1 MGRRRLALAAGVL
14 AASVLLAQA
23 SPASAW
29 PPPPAPEH
37 SKGSPPP
44 AWIETSR
51 AERWL
56 AYSSYCWT
64 TPTRGLCAD
73 YIDPFRRTDLPRFGV
88 GKGEVVRVHLG
99 FLPTE
104 AYVTIGKRTFR
115 PEPSQI
121 LEVRVRTSGVL
132 VVHVYGRRGDAGY
145 VGRFAVKE
153 PA

>member
-1 MGRRRLALAAGVL
+1 MGRSRPALAAAILTAG
-14 AASVLLAQA
+14 VLLAQA
-23 SPASAW
+23 SPAAAR
-29 PPPPAPEH
+29 PAPPALEH
-37 SKGSPPP
+37 PKGAPPP

-88 GKGEVVRVHLG
+88 DKGEVVRIHLD
-99 FLPTE
+99 FVPTE
-104 AYVTIGKRTFR
+104 AYVTIGKRTVR
-115 PEPSQI
+115 PDPGRI
-121 LEVRVRTSGVL
+121 LEVRVRSSGVL
-132 VVHVYGRRGDAGY
+132 VVHVYGPKGDAGY
-145 VGRFAVKE
+145 VGRFVVRQ